1 MVKLLQVI
9 AGARHGGA
17 ETFFTRL
24 AIGLEQAG
32 QEQLVVMRKD
42 THRSKTLRNAAI
54 KPIELSFG
62 GRFDFFTST
71 RLQRAIN
78 SYKPEIVLS
87 WMNRA
92 TSKVRLGPFV
102 HVARLGG
109 YYNLKYYKNCDHLIG
124 NTPKIVDYV
133 VEKGWP
139 IGKVHCLP
147 NFVDD
152 SKGVSVSRSAFDT
165 PEGVPL
171 LIALG
176 RLHTNKAFDVLI
188 RSMVELK
195 ETFLWLAGDGK
206 EEAALKTLA
215 KDLGVSE
222 RIKFLGWRMDTKDL
236 IASADVLICPS
247 RHEPL
252 GNVVIEAW
260 AQGKPV
266 IAAASDGPRHL
277 IEHGTNGMLTTIDD
291 PTSLTSVIKEVF
303 GDPKQF
309 QALADAGN
317 STFQSY
323 FTEKIVISE
332 YQDLFN
338 KVVS

>member
-1 MVKLLQVI
+1 
-9 AGARHGGA
+9 
-17 ETFFTRL
+17 
-24 AIGLEQAG
+24 
-32 QEQLVVMRKD
+32 MRK
-42 THRSKTLRNAAI
+42 
-54 KPIELSFG
+54 
-62 GRFDFFTST
+62 
-71 RLQRAIN
+71 
-78 SYKPEIVLS
+78 
-87 WMNRA
+87 
-92 TSKVRLGPFV
+92 
-102 HVARLGG
+102 
-109 YYNLKYYKNCDHLIG
+109 NLKYYKNCDHLIG

-133 VEKGWP
+133 VKKGWP

-332 YQDLFN
+332 YRDLFN